1 MNGYVSEDKGHS
13 HSFDSNHQ
21 QLQLERGFLGR
32 YSQLIHAFSFSLYLF
47 SFSPIQDCLNGWDF
61 VFLKK
66 HKNTVSY
73 NIHSLQKGFRLS
85 LSLSLSL
92 HWKLEWKEDINT
104 QLSVFVFR
112 ITKQP
117 QRNFIQQGRSSIIV
131 YMEYGLPM
139 RPQLFF
145 FLKIHEAT
153 TNP

>member
-92 HWKLEWKEDINT
+92 STGNQNGKKTSTHSFL
-104 QLSVFVFR
+104 F
-112 ITKQP
+112 
-117 QRNFIQQGRSSIIV
+117 
-131 YMEYGLPM
+131 
-139 RPQLFF
+139 LFF
-145 FLKIHEAT
+145 GSQSNLKGILFNKGAVVSQYIW
-153 TNP
+153 NMDFP